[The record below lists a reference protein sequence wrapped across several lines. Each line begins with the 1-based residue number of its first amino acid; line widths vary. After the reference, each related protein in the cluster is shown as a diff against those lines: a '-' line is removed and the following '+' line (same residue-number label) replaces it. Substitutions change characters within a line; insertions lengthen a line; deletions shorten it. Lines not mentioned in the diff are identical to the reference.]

1 MMMGFRDLKIWQ
13 KSYQLAMRVYVTTSK
28 FPKDE
33 KYGLTDQIRR
43 AAVSVGANIA
53 EAHGRFHYAD
63 KFRVLFQARGECE
76 EVRSHLS
83 MSFGLN
89 YLEKELFTEL
99 DHEYN
104 GLGAGING
112 YISSIKDL
120 TIKQ

>member
-1 MMMGFRDLKIWQ
+1 MMGFRDLKIWQ

-63 KFRVLFQARGECE
+63 KCRVLFQARGECE

-83 MSFGLN
+83 MSLGLN
-89 YLEKELFTEL
+89 YLEKELFAEL